1 MRTSSLPRA
10 TTIAEPSISPPG
22 ASSLPATIPL
32 SKPKIGSSQ
41 APNVARARRPA
52 KPKPLAPEPS
62 SLHPARSTPKP
73 NVAAPGATILA
84 PTDAGSE
91 PNTRASGPSNV
102 GGGHF
107 EDDPHSGR
115 APADYLELRMLAEC
129 FEDAQKARISC
140 GLRMGSG
147 TVAPDFY
154 VAMEAAQK
162 AVEHLAALELHRCY
176 RRTVDPEIVA
186 WQKAERGV
194 GEHML
199 SRLFGVIA
207 HPVHTTVH
215 RHEGPEREVVVVGE
229 MDRSVSQLWSY
240 CGHGDPERK
249 RRSGMSQ
256 EAALSLG
263 SPRAKMLVHLIAE
276 SIVKARGPLRQVYDD
291 RRYATADRDWT
302 PMHKHNDALRLLG
315 KAFLKDLWLAAC
327 GANAG
332 EGGQRWIETHPVTA
346 PLALVHG
353 GAG

>member
-1 MRTSSLPRA
+1 M
-10 TTIAEPSISPPG
+10 
-22 ASSLPATIPL
+22 PL
-32 SKPKIGSSQ
+32 SKPTICT
-41 APNVARARRPA
+41 
-52 KPKPLAPEPS
+52 PEPP
-62 SLHPARSTPKP
+62 SLHPATLAAKPK
-73 NVAAPGATILA
+73 AESPGATKLA
-84 PTDAGSE
+84 PTIVASK
-91 PNTRASGPSNV
+91 PTLPASGPPTV
-102 GGGHF
+102 GGGHL
-107 EDDPHSGR
+107 PRGTQVLS
-115 APADYLELRMLAEC
+115 APADFLELRMLAEC

-154 VAMEAAQK
+154 TAMEAAQK

-199 SRLFGVIA
+199 ARLFGVLG

-229 MDRSVSQLWSY
+229 MDRSVSQLCSY

-315 KAFLKDLWLAAC
+315 KAFLKELWLAA
-327 GANAG
+327 GGSKAG
-332 EGGQRWIETHPVTA
+332 EGGHGRIETQSVSA
-346 PLALVHG
+346 PLALIHG
-353 GAG
+353 GAS

>member
-1 MRTSSLPRA
+1 MCESQ
-10 TTIAEPSISPPG
+10 
-22 ASSLPATIPL
+22 
-32 SKPKIGSSQ
+32 GS
-41 APNVARARRPA
+41 V
-52 KPKPLAPEPS
+52 
-62 SLHPARSTPKP
+62 
-73 NVAAPGATILA
+73 
-84 PTDAGSE
+84 
-91 PNTRASGPSNV
+91 
-102 GGGHF
+102 
-107 EDDPHSGR
+107 

-199 SRLFGVIA
+199 ARLFGVIG

-229 MDRSVSQLWSY
+229 MDRTVSQLWSY
-240 CGHGDPERK
+240 CGCGDPERK

-291 RRYATADRDWT
+291 RRYATADREDWT

-315 KAFLKDLWLAAC
+315 KAFLKDLWLAA
-327 GANAG
+327 GGSKAG
-332 EGGQRWIETHPVTA
+332 EGGQSSADTQCAVA
-346 PLALVHG
+346 PLALIQG
-353 GAG
+353 GAS